1 MKKLLPLLS
10 AVILLASCNQYQ
22 KTPSGV
28 AYKIT
33 GNSKEKI
40 KNGQIFK
47 FHMEYKLPPKD
58 SIFNSTF
65 EHLPG
70 FMMFDSSRI
79 SPHSYLE
86 LITKCGEGDEVAFSL
101 SVDTLKKMGALEYN
115 NIFHRND
122 LIKGK
127 MKILKIF
134 KNEEEANA
142 DYKKEIDLEK
152 NREVDQL
159 KKYIKEKGYNTKELA
174 SGVLVLIEKEGE
186 AIKADSG
193 STVQVLY
200 KGYFPNGKVFDSNN
214 EPTSQH
220 KDPLTIKVGGGNV
233 IPGMDEGIRSF
244 GKGGKGKIFVP
255 ALMGYGMGGQPPV
268 IPQYANLIFDIEVIE
283 RVASPAAPAP
293 ALPST
298 PMPDKRK

>member
-1 MKKLLPLLS
+1 MLPLLT
-10 AVILLASCNQYQ
+10 AMILLASCNQYQ

-47 FHMEYKLPPKD
+47 FHMEYKLPAKD
-58 SIFNSTF
+58 SIFNTTF

-70 FMMFDSSRI
+70 FMLFDSSRV

-115 NIFHRND
+115 QTFHRND
-122 LIKGK
+122 VIKGR
-127 MKILKIF
+127 MKILKVF

-152 NREVDQL
+152 NREITQL
-159 KKYIKEKGYNTKELA
+159 KNYVKEKGYTTKELA
-174 SGVLVLIEKEGE
+174 SGVLVLVEREGE
-186 AIKADSG
+186 PTKADSG

-214 EPTSQH
+214 EPTSQN
-220 KDPLTIKVGGGNV
+220 KNPLTISNTLEM
-233 IPGMDEGIRSF
+233 I
-244 GKGGKGKIFVP
+244 
-255 ALMGYGMGGQPPV
+255 LPV
-268 IPQYANLIFDIEVIE
+268 
-283 RVASPAAPAP
+283 
-293 ALPST
+293 
-298 PMPDKRK
+298 